1 MDEALLRYWSSDRF
15 PALTVRSVIALYGQN
30 ALDTKIHPDDAL
42 MKLSF
47 RPCVKIVIPPEV
59 RITMENEAIN
69 VVIKSEGKIEEY
81 KIE

>member
-1 MDEALLRYWSSDRF
+1 
-15 PALTVRSVIALYGQN
+15 
-30 ALDTKIHPDDAL
+30 